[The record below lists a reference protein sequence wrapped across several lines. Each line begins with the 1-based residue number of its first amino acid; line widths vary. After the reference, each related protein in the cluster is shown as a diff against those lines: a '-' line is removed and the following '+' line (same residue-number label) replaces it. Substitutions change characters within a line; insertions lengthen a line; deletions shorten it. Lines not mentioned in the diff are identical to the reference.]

1 MTRQIHLPL
10 VLILSVSILSVNPA
24 LAYNPADLAKV
35 APGADLTGADLTF
48 ASLNSADLTGAHLNG
63 ADLRSADLRFIN
75 LLTGAFYNSLTK
87 FPVGFDPIAAGLRLI
102 ATPSPSPSTSPS
114 PSPSPSTSTGSG
126 SGSGSGSGFGG
137 DSDPQ
142 SVPEPISMIGMF
154 LGLGGLFLSR
164 RARNKKLRS

>member
-35 APGADLTGADLTF
+35 APGADLTGA
-48 ASLNSADLTGAHLNG
+48 HLNG
-63 ADLRSADLRFIN
+63 ADLRSADLRSADLRFIN

-137 DSDPQ
+137 DSGPQ